1 MYPLYKFIKSYNYA
15 VNCRTSR
22 SNISVSDSYTTDL
35 HYCGCVLYLPE
46 EKKKDIFI
54 FANTEAL
61 ESKDEDVPIKFVDM
75 SQTEPSPDSKRMST
89 FKPEESTHL

>member
-1 MYPLYKFIKSYNYA
+1 M
-15 VNCRTSR
+15 
-22 SNISVSDSYTTDL
+22 
-35 HYCGCVLYLPE
+35 G
-46 EKKKDIFI
+46 

-61 ESKDEDVPIKFVDM
+61 ENKEEDVHIKFVDM